1 MLVVFERLGE
11 HPTTI
16 NDVVIDAAT
25 GEEKPRDYVLTSRSD
40 VGKRQRLDYIF
51 YVTRIGGAAERFEM
65 QIRSAQ
71 VQPFFVDHPLFT
83 QLSDHYA
90 VITSLQINKRS

>member
-1 MLVVFERLGE
+1 VFEALGE

-16 NDVVIDAAT
+16 NDVVIDATT
-25 GEEKPRDYVLTSRSD
+25 GEEKPRDFVLTSRGD

-51 YVTRIGGAAERFEM
+51 YGTRRNDAEPSRFEM

-71 VQPFFVDHPLFT
+71 VQPFFVQHALFT
-83 QLSDHYA
+83 QLSDHYS
-90 VITSLQINKRS
+90 VIASLRITKR

>member
-1 MLVVFERLGE
+1 MVL
-11 HPTTI
+11 
-16 NDVVIDAAT
+16 DAAT
-25 GEEKPRDYVLTSRSD
+25 GEEKPRDYVLTSRAD

-51 YVTRIGGAAERFEM
+51 YATRTNEAAPTSFEM

-71 VQPFFVDHPLFT
+71 VQPFFVEHKLFT

-90 VITSLQINKRS
+90 VIASLQITKR